1 MPECEGMITPDPM
14 FVRQVQDIK
23 KAAED
28 YLIDNVYT
36 NVKVEDPDNTRK
48 KVKTVSRRT
57 QTYLRELLTLEGE
70 DLQESDME
78 VLMEEEAEIEGDY
91 AANLISNVIEQI
103 SEDEKSE
110 KAPSKKKQSKIKPV
124 KKE

>member
-1 MPECEGMITPDPM
+1 
-14 FVRQVQDIK
+14 
-23 KAAED
+23 
-28 YLIDNVYT
+28 
-36 NVKVEDPDNTRK
+36 
-48 KVKTVSRRT
+48 
-57 QTYLRELLTLEGE
+57 LRELLTLEGE

-110 KAPSKKKQSKIKPV
+110 KAPSKKK
-124 KKE
+124 